1 MRRQCLLPP
10 CDDAG
15 GSSAALFG
23 HLALTVLQQ
32 SHLCPLPLVQQPVYW
47 QLDHAL
53 HLYPLP
59 HALVLGDA
67 SPQAMHRHAGCLVIN
82 PGQLSEGLFA
92 CYVPAQDEV
101 EMSAVPGV
109 VEEEAAQEEEAA
121 EEEQQVRQA
130 QGQELDDEDMADV

>member
-10 CDDAG
+10 RDDDG
-15 GSSAALFG
+15 GAANTAALFG

-53 HLYPLP
+53 QLYPLP
-59 HALVLGDA
+59 HALVLADGSA
-67 SPQAMHRHAGCLVIN
+67 QAMHRHAGCLVLN

-92 CYVPAQDEV
+92 CYVPAQEEV
-101 EMSAVPGV
+101 EMSAVPGA
-109 VEEEAAQEEEAA
+109 VEEEEEEC
-121 EEEQQVRQA
+121 EEEGVQA
-130 QGQELDDEDMADV
+130 EGLQDEDMAGA